1 MLCVLRY
8 WHILHFMHIF
18 QILHIHM
25 FCKISNV
32 SINVW
37 LGILFSKGQ
46 IIEVST
52 RSWVNELAADMG
64 RLWHPWKICAFVLTQ
79 RIGVLQNPRSFPTPN
94 VSVSCATRPSIVQ
107 TRPIN
112 ITFITGQSLFT
123 SDCISWQIHLGI
135 TWYSELFSLY
145 MPLGYMAKNH
155 ITKNGFVILIFKQEL
170 WPIFQMLAM
179 LLELESPSFLQKV
192 AGSIVCSTRGISPLW
207 RLFS

>member
-1 MLCVLRY
+1 MCFASLAYFAFYAYFPNFAYISHVLQNFQRFHQRLIRY
-8 WHILHFMHIF
+8 PF
-18 QILHIHM
+18 QQG
-25 FCKISNV
+25 SNHWSFNKVV
-32 SINVW
+32 SEW
-37 LGILFSKGQ
+37 
-46 IIEVST
+46 VSC
-52 RSWVNELAADMG
+52 LG

-145 MPLGYMAKNH
+145 MPLGYMAKNR
-155 ITKNGFVILIFKQEL
+155 ITKNGFVTLIFKQEL
-170 WPIFQMLAM
+170 WPIFRMLAM

>member
-1 MLCVLRY
+1 
-8 WHILHFMHIF
+8 MHIF

-52 RSWVNELAADMG
+52 RSWVSDLAADMG

-145 MPLGYMAKNH
+145 MPLGYMAKHH
-155 ITKNGFVILIFKQEL
+155 ITKKWLCNLN
-170 WPIFQMLAM
+170 
-179 LLELESPSFLQKV
+179 LQTRTMAHFSNVGYV
-192 AGSIVCSTRGISPLW
+192 AGAREPV
-207 RLFS
+207 LFTKSGG